1 MIAYGPHP
9 SQVVD
14 LLGPA
19 DAPVRVTL
27 LHGGYWR
34 ERYDRTYL
42 LPLARALAGLGARVA
57 LAEYRRVGG
66 GGGWPET
73 FDDVAQI
80 VGPASGTR
88 HVLVG
93 HSAGG
98 HLALWA
104 AARMPGVDHVVAVAP
119 VADLARARALALSD
133 GAVDELL
140 GGRYRPEAD
149 PVRLPAP
156 RAAVTL
162 VHGTADED
170 VPVELSRRYA
180 RAVPGAVLRELAG
193 VGHFD
198 PVTPGTEACGV
209 VLKAVT
215 GAP

>member
-1 MIAYGPHP
+1 MTAYGPHP

-14 LLGPA
+14 FHGPA

-42 LPLARALAGLGARVA
+42 EPLARALAGLGARVA

-66 GGGWPET
+66 GGGWPAT
-73 FDDVAQI
+73 FDDVAQ
-80 VGPASGTR
+80 VVRSASGGR
-88 HVLVG
+88 HVLLG

-104 AARMPGVDHVVAVAP
+104 AARLPGIDHVVAVAP
-119 VADLARARALALSD
+119 VADLARARELALSD

-149 PVRLPAP
+149 PMRLPAP
-156 RAAVTL
+156 ECTVTL
-162 VHGTADED
+162 VHGTADTD

-180 RAVPGAVLRELAG
+180 RAVPHAVLRELDGAD
-193 VGHFD
+193 HFA
-198 PVTPGTEACGV
+198 PVTPGTEACET
-209 VLKAVT
+209 VLKTVRA
-215 GAP
+215 AP